1 MISKRKLAL
10 GAALVVVLALAGAAV
25 AAAAGHDHGKKTS
38 KQKTKTVT
46 TAGPAKLGVV
56 GAMGIAGDFAAA
68 ASYLGITTDALK
80 ADLKSGKTLA
90 QVADATPGKSSAGLI
105 QALVTKAQADLAAAV
120 KAGKLSQTQ
129 SDAISSHLT
138 DAVTAIVD
146 GKLPTGMHP
155 GGGPGSGFGP
165 GPGFGLGRG
174 PIGGAITA
182 ATTYLGISAQ
192 TLMQDLMSGK
202 SLAQVADSTSG
213 KSAAGLIQAL
223 VAAEQAQLKAAV
235 TAGKLT
241 QAQADALSGNLTQR
255 ITALV
260 NGTPPAHAYGG
271 APGGWGK
278 HGGMP
283 PAPGGSN
290 A

>member
-25 AAAAGHDHGKKTS
+25 AAAAGHDHGRKST
-38 KQKTKTVT
+38 KQKAKTVT

-90 QVADATPGKSSAGLI
+90 QVADSTPGKSSAGLI

-120 KAGKLSQTQ
+120 TAGKLTQTQ
-129 SDAISSHLT
+129 ADAISSHLT
-138 DAVTAIVD
+138 DAVTAVVD
-146 GKLPTGMHP
+146 GTLPKGMHP
-155 GGGPGSGFGP
+155 GGGPGFGP
-165 GPGFGLGRG
+165 GPGFGHG
-174 PIGGAITA
+174 PIGDAIAT

-192 TLMQDLMSGK
+192 TLMQDLTSGK
-202 SLAQVADSTSG
+202 SLAQVADSTPG
-213 KSAAGLIQAL
+213 KSADGLVQAL
-223 VAAEQAQLKAAV
+223 VAAEQAELKTAV

-241 QAQADALSGNLTQR
+241 QAQADALSSNLTQR

-278 HGGMP
+278 HGGGMP
-283 PAPGGSN
+283 PVPGGSN

>member
-25 AAAAGHDHGKKTS
+25 AAAAGHDHGKKGS
-38 KQKTKTVT
+38 KSKTKTVT

-56 GAMGIAGDFAAA
+56 GAMGMAGDFAAA

-80 ADLKSGKTLA
+80 TGLKSGKTLG
-90 QVADATPGKSSAGLI
+90 QIADATPGKSSAGLI

-120 KAGKLSQTQ
+120 TAGKLTQAQ
-129 SDAISSHLT
+129 SDSISSHLT
-138 DAVTAIVD
+138 AMITAMVN
-146 GKLPTGMHP
+146 GTFPKGGHP
-155 GGGPGSGFGP
+155 GGGFGPGFGHGP
-165 GPGFGLGRG
+165 GPGGIVGDYLS
-174 PIGGAITA
+174 TV
-182 ATTYLGISAQ
+182 TTYLGITTQ
-192 TLMQDLMSGK
+192 TLMSDLMSGK
-202 SLAQVADSTSG
+202 SLAQIADATAG
-213 KSAAGLIQAL
+213 KSSAGLVQAL
-223 VAAEQAQLKAAV
+223 VAETQSKLSAAV
-235 TAGKLT
+235 TAGKPT
-241 QAQADALSGNLTQR
+241 QAQADALSNNLTQR

-283 PAPGGSN
+283 PVPGGSN